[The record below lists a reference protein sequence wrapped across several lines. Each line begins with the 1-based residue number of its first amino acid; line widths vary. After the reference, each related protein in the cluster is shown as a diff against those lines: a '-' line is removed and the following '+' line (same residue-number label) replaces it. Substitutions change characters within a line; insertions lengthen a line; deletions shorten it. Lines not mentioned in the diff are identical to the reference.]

1 MAYSLTNTTKKKS
14 SSSSGS
20 SNSGTSITVTRSDRE
35 ANKKGNSGSVSS
47 GGSSSPS
54 YDKNT
59 DYAAL
64 IQDAVRRGESQAV
77 IDGYNAQRDAK
88 IKGEGLNYS
97 SLTDNDIA
105 NYRNTN
111 KNYGFNGSYDSTGVL
126 GNMDN
131 GNYGIKNPFEKD
143 YSDFNTNVNFDE
155 RIAAAKA
162 SGASQDTINGLLQQ
176 KEYSEKVRNGEINPY
191 GYGEGM
197 GYGNRNTRFTFE
209 MNDGSFVPV
218 SLNATN
224 WRDAAKL
231 AGINPDD
238 VKNTTTSTYGTA
250 SSNYAKPGYG
260 FGTIMGG
267 NDFTTD
273 LRDNDPTGH
282 FYDMNN
288 MNLSFLSGRDG
299 MDYRNPYA
307 GLDYQGNGITNA
319 YDKGTGF
326 AGQGG
331 VMGGYGVEGPNMD
344 DIYANYGNADYGYKG
359 PTAEDIQAKMDEA
372 YAGYQDAVDQR
383 NDALAAAYA
392 SQIKE
397 LQQQAEEEQ
406 RANYINYKLAGLNM
420 PAQMQAAGIN
430 GGIAESTLAGL
441 ESDYMKNYNN
451 TAGTLTNA
459 VNQLKIAQ
467 NNAIAEGNMEAAN
480 MYAQMAQNSITL
492 QMQAAQAEQSY
503 NQWVQEMA
511 FARTQ
516 WQAEQARYNAEL
528 EYNRM
533 LSAQAAQ
540 AEETEKLIKYAQ
552 TVGDWNLYESLTGT
566 DASYIKQMSQAELN
580 SLLLSNA
587 KKSSSGSSN
596 GYSGKNLTTSQYSD
610 LKDLYNSG
618 NFNAYLSKVDDFD
631 ATGYNR
637 NLDNS
642 IDRIAANSD
651 IWYRANR
658 SGSRTPVKKSQ
669 WAEGR

>member
-20 SNSGTSITVTRSDRE
+20 SNSGNSITVTRSDRE

-64 IQDAVRRGESQAV
+64 IQDAVRRGESQDV

-88 IKGEGLNYS
+88 IKGEGLIYS

-105 NYRNTN
+105 NYRNTGSN
-111 KNYGFNGSYDSTGVL
+111 GLSPNNYVIGQDG
-126 GNMDN
+126 GN
-131 GNYGIKNPFEKD
+131 
-143 YSDFNTNVNFDE
+143 
-155 RIAAAKA
+155 
-162 SGASQDTINGLLQQ
+162 SGAKYNPSDDDIRGLSQSLKYDVN
-176 KEYSEKVRNGEINPY
+176 NPK
-191 GYGEGM
+191 GYADPEG
-197 GYGNRNTRFTFE
+197 YYTTRQTAFTWRQP
-209 MNDGSFVPV
+209 DGSMKTTY
-218 SLNATN
+218 SNATN
-224 WRDAAKL
+224 QSQALKDAISSGQIANGSSL
-231 AGINPDD
+231 AYS
-238 VKNTTTSTYGTA
+238 STYGTG
-250 SSNYAKPGYG
+250 SLSGDGYNYGSTSLGDGRYSG
-260 FGTIMGG
+260 FGNGSDGG
-267 NDFTTD
+267 RYTS
-273 LRDNDPTGH
+273 DNQ
-282 FYDMNN
+282 FSNMYDQTN

-331 VMGGYGVEGPNMD
+331 IMGGYGVEGPNMD

-552 TVGDWNLYESLTGT
+552 TVGDWDLYESLTGT

-587 KKSSSGSSN
+587 KKSSSGRSS
-596 GYSGKNLTTSQYSD
+596 
-610 LKDLYNSG
+610 
-618 NFNAYLSKVDDFD
+618 
-631 ATGYNR
+631 AT
-637 NLDNS
+637 
-642 IDRIAANSD
+642 SD
-651 IWYRANR
+651 IDETEIA
-658 SGSRTPVKKSQ
+658 KKLGLPNDGGFKVGF
-669 WAEGR
+669 APGPIFNLL

>member
-1 MAYSLTNTTKKKS
+1 MKTTYS
-14 SSSSGS
+14 
-20 SNSGTSITVTRSDRE
+20 
-35 ANKKGNSGSVSS
+35 
-47 GGSSSPS
+47 
-54 YDKNT
+54 
-59 DYAAL
+59 
-64 IQDAVRRGESQAV
+64 
-77 IDGYNAQRDAK
+77 
-88 IKGEGLNYS
+88 
-97 SLTDNDIA
+97 
-105 NYRNTN
+105 
-111 KNYGFNGSYDSTGVL
+111 
-126 GNMDN
+126 
-131 GNYGIKNPFEKD
+131 
-143 YSDFNTNVNFDE
+143 
-155 RIAAAKA
+155 
-162 SGASQDTINGLLQQ
+162 
-176 KEYSEKVRNGEINPY
+176 
-191 GYGEGM
+191 
-197 GYGNRNTRFTFE
+197 
-209 MNDGSFVPV
+209 
-218 SLNATN
+218 NATN
-224 WRDAAKL
+224 QSQALKDAISSGQIANGSSL
-231 AGINPDD
+231 AYS
-238 VKNTTTSTYGTA
+238 STYGTG
-250 SSNYAKPGYG
+250 SLSGDGYNYGSTSLGDGRYSG
-260 FGTIMGG
+260 FGNGSDGG
-267 NDFTTD
+267 RYTS
-273 LRDNDPTGH
+273 DNQ
-282 FYDMNN
+282 FSNMYDQTN

-566 DASYIKQMSQAELN
+566 DASYMKQMSQAELN

-587 KKSSSGSSN
+587 KKSSSGRSSAASDIDETEIAKKLGLPDAADVTITRKQGTVIPNNFINPSNTLMAMRNKNVFSN
-596 GYSGKNLTTSQYSD
+596 GKTL
-610 LKDLYNSG
+610 L
-618 NFNAYLSKVDDFD
+618 
-631 ATGYNR
+631 
-637 NLDNS
+637 
-642 IDRIAANSD
+642 
-651 IWYRANR
+651 
-658 SGSRTPVKKSQ
+658 
-669 WAEGR
+669 

>member
-14 SSSSGS
+14 SSSSSGS
-20 SNSGTSITVTRSDRE
+20 SNSGNSITVTRSDRE

-64 IQDAVRRGESQAV
+64 IQDAVRRGESQDV
-77 IDGYNAQRDAK
+77 IDRYNAQRDAK

-97 SLTDNDIA
+97 SLTDDDIA
-105 NYRNTN
+105 NYRNT
-111 KNYGFNGSYDSTGVL
+111 GS
-126 GNMDN
+126 
-131 GNYGIKNPFEKD
+131 
-143 YSDFNTNVNFDE
+143 
-155 RIAAAKA
+155 
-162 SGASQDTINGLLQQ
+162 NGLSPNNYVIGQDGGN
-176 KEYSEKVRNGEINPY
+176 SEAKYNPSDDDIRGLSQSLKY
-191 GYGEGM
+191 DDNNPKGYADPEG
-197 GYGNRNTRFTFE
+197 YYTTRQTAFTWRQP
-209 MNDGSFVPV
+209 DGSMKTTY
-218 SLNATN
+218 SNATN
-224 WRDAAKL
+224 QSQALKDGQIANGSSL
-231 AGINPDD
+231 AYS
-238 VKNTTTSTYGTA
+238 STYGTG
-250 SSNYAKPGYG
+250 SLSGDGYNYGSTSLGDGRYSG
-260 FGTIMGG
+260 FGNGSDGG
-267 NDFTTD
+267 RYTS
-273 LRDNDPTGH
+273 DNQ
-282 FYDMNN
+282 FSNMYDQTN

-331 VMGGYGVEGPNMD
+331 AMGGYGVEGPNMD

-566 DASYIKQMSQAELN
+566 DASYMKQMSQAELN

-587 KKSSSGSSN
+587 KKSSSGRSSAASDIDETEIAKKLGLPDAADVTITRKQGTVIPNNFINPSNTLMAMRNKNVFSN
-596 GYSGKNLTTSQYSD
+596 GKTL
-610 LKDLYNSG
+610 L
-618 NFNAYLSKVDDFD
+618 
-631 ATGYNR
+631 
-637 NLDNS
+637 
-642 IDRIAANSD
+642 
-651 IWYRANR
+651 
-658 SGSRTPVKKSQ
+658 
-669 WAEGR
+669 

>member
-209 MNDGSFVPV
+209 LNDGSFVPV

-566 DASYIKQMSQAELN
+566 DASYMKQMSQAELN

-587 KKSSSGSSN
+587 KKSSSGRSSAASDIDETEIAKKLGLPDAADVTITRKQGTVIPNNFINPSNTLMAMRNKNVFSN
-596 GYSGKNLTTSQYSD
+596 GKTL
-610 LKDLYNSG
+610 L
-618 NFNAYLSKVDDFD
+618 
-631 ATGYNR
+631 
-637 NLDNS
+637 
-642 IDRIAANSD
+642 
-651 IWYRANR
+651 
-658 SGSRTPVKKSQ
+658 
-669 WAEGR
+669 

>member
-14 SSSSGS
+14 SSSSSGS
-20 SNSGTSITVTRSDRE
+20 SNSGNSITVTRSDRE

-64 IQDAVRRGESQAV
+64 IQDAVRRGESQDV
-77 IDGYNAQRDAK
+77 IDRYNAQRDAK

-97 SLTDNDIA
+97 SLTDDDIA
-105 NYRNTN
+105 NYRNT
-111 KNYGFNGSYDSTGVL
+111 GS
-126 GNMDN
+126 
-131 GNYGIKNPFEKD
+131 
-143 YSDFNTNVNFDE
+143 
-155 RIAAAKA
+155 
-162 SGASQDTINGLLQQ
+162 NGLSPDNYVIGQDGGN
-176 KEYSEKVRNGEINPY
+176 SEAKYNPSDDDIRGLSQSLKY
-191 GYGEGM
+191 DDNNPKGYADPEG
-197 GYGNRNTRFTFE
+197 YYTTRQTAFTWRQP
-209 MNDGSFVPV
+209 DGSMKTTY
-218 SLNATN
+218 SNATN
-224 WRDAAKL
+224 QSQALKDAISSGQIANGSSL
-231 AGINPDD
+231 AYS
-238 VKNTTTSTYGTA
+238 STYGTG
-250 SSNYAKPGYG
+250 SLSGDGYNYGSTSLGDGRYSG
-260 FGTIMGG
+260 FGNGSDGG
-267 NDFTTD
+267 RYTS
-273 LRDNDPTGH
+273 DNQ
-282 FYDMNN
+282 FSNMYDQTN

-566 DASYIKQMSQAELN
+566 DASYMKQMSQAELN

-587 KKSSSGSSN
+587 KKSSSGRSSAASDIDETEIAKKLGLPDAADVTITRKQGTVIPNNFINPSNTLMAMRNKNVFSN
-596 GYSGKNLTTSQYSD
+596 GKTL
-610 LKDLYNSG
+610 L
-618 NFNAYLSKVDDFD
+618 
-631 ATGYNR
+631 
-637 NLDNS
+637 
-642 IDRIAANSD
+642 
-651 IWYRANR
+651 
-658 SGSRTPVKKSQ
+658 
-669 WAEGR
+669 

>member
-64 IQDAVRRGESQAV
+64 IQDAVRRGESQDV
-77 IDGYNAQRDAK
+77 IDRYNAQRDAK

-97 SLTDNDIA
+97 SLTDDDIA
-105 NYRNTN
+105 NYRNTGSN
-111 KNYGFNGSYDSTGVL
+111 GLSPNNYVIGQDG
-126 GNMDN
+126 GN
-131 GNYGIKNPFEKD
+131 
-143 YSDFNTNVNFDE
+143 
-155 RIAAAKA
+155 
-162 SGASQDTINGLLQQ
+162 SGAKYNPSDDDIRGLSQSLKYDDN
-176 KEYSEKVRNGEINPY
+176 NPK
-191 GYGEGM
+191 GYADPEG
-197 GYGNRNTRFTFE
+197 YYTTRQTAFTWRQP
-209 MNDGSFVPV
+209 DGSMKTTY
-218 SLNATN
+218 SNATN
-224 WRDAAKL
+224 QSQALKDAISSGQIANGSSL
-231 AGINPDD
+231 AYS
-238 VKNTTTSTYGTA
+238 STYGTG
-250 SSNYAKPGYG
+250 SLSGDGYNYGSTSLGDGRYSG
-260 FGTIMGG
+260 FGNGSDGG
-267 NDFTTD
+267 RYTS
-273 LRDNDPTGH
+273 DNQ
-282 FYDMNN
+282 FRNMYDQTN

-566 DASYIKQMSQAELN
+566 DASYMKQMSQAELN

>member
-14 SSSSGS
+14 GGSSGS
-20 SNSGTSITVTRSDRE
+20 KNSSTSITVTRSDRE

-47 GGSSSPS
+47 GGNSSPS

-64 IQDAVRRGESQAV
+64 IQDAVRRGESQDV
-77 IDGYNAQRDAK
+77 IDDYNAKRNAK
-88 IKGEGLNYS
+88 IKGEGLSYG
-97 SLTDNDIA
+97 SLTDDDIA
-105 NYRNTN
+105 NY
-111 KNYGFNGSYDSTGVL
+111 KNSGRGGLSP
-126 GNMDN
+126 DN
-131 GNYGIKNPFEKD
+131 YVIG
-143 YSDFNTNVNFDE
+143 
-155 RIAAAKA
+155 
-162 SGASQDTINGLLQQ
+162 QDG
-176 KEYSEKVRNGEINPY
+176 
-191 GYGEGM
+191 
-197 GYGNRNTRFTFE
+197 GNRGAKYNPTDDDIRGLSQSLKYDDNNPKGYADPEGYYTTRQTAFTWRQP
-209 MNDGSFVPV
+209 DGTMKTTYS
-218 SLNATN
+218 NATN
-224 WRDAAKL
+224 QSQALNDAIASGQIANGSSL
-231 AGINPDD
+231 AYS
-238 VKNTTTSTYGTA
+238 STYGTG
-250 SSNYAKPGYG
+250 SLSGDGYNYGSTSLGNGRYSG
-260 FGTIMGG
+260 FGNGSDGG
-267 NDFTTD
+267 RYTS
-273 LRDNDPTGH
+273 DNQ
-282 FYDMNN
+282 FSNMYDQTN
-288 MNLSFLSGRDG
+288 MNLSFASGRDG

-307 GLDYQGNGITNA
+307 GLAYQGNGMTNA

-331 VMGGYGVEGPNMD
+331 IMGGYGVEGPNMD

-359 PTAEDIQAKMDEA
+359 PTAEDIQNKMDEA

-397 LQQQAEEEQ
+397 LQQMAEEEQ

-540 AEETEKLIKYAQ
+540 AEETDKLIKYAQ
-552 TVGDWNLYESLTGT
+552 TAGDWDLYESLTGT
-566 DASYIKQMSQAELN
+566 DASYMKQMSQAELN
-580 SLLLSNA
+580 SLLLSNS
-587 KKSSSGSSN
+587 KKASSGRSG
-596 GYSGKNLTTSQYSD
+596 GYSGKNLTTSQYSE
-610 LKDLYNSG
+610 LKDLFNSG
-618 NFNAYLSKVDDFD
+618 DFNKYVSKVDDFD

-637 NLDNS
+637 NLNDS

-658 SGSRTPVKKSQ
+658 SGSRSPVKKNQ

>member
-14 SSSSGS
+14 GGSSGS
-20 SNSGTSITVTRSDRE
+20 KNSSTSITVTRSDRE

-47 GGSSSPS
+47 GGNSSPS

-64 IQDAVRRGESQAV
+64 IQDAVRGGESQDV
-77 IDGYNAQRDAK
+77 IDDYNAKRNAK

-97 SLTDNDIA
+97 SLTDDDIA
-105 NYRNTN
+105 NY
-111 KNYGFNGSYDSTGVL
+111 KNSGSGGLSP
-126 GNMDN
+126 DN
-131 GNYGIKNPFEKD
+131 YVIG
-143 YSDFNTNVNFDE
+143 
-155 RIAAAKA
+155 
-162 SGASQDTINGLLQQ
+162 QDG
-176 KEYSEKVRNGEINPY
+176 
-191 GYGEGM
+191 
-197 GYGNRNTRFTFE
+197 GNRGAKYNPTDDDIRGLSQSLKYDDNNPKGYADPEGYYTTRQTAFTWRQP
-209 MNDGSFVPV
+209 DGTMKTTYS
-218 SLNATN
+218 NATN
-224 WRDAAKL
+224 QSQALNDAIASGQIANGSSL
-231 AGINPDD
+231 AYS
-238 VKNTTTSTYGTA
+238 STYGTG
-250 SSNYAKPGYG
+250 SLSGDGYNYGSTSLGNGRYSG
-260 FGTIMGG
+260 FGNGSDGG
-267 NDFTTD
+267 RYTS
-273 LRDNDPTGH
+273 DNQ
-282 FYDMNN
+282 FSNMYDQTN
-288 MNLSFLSGRDG
+288 MNLSFASGRDG
-299 MDYRNPYA
+299 MDYSNPYA
-307 GLDYQGNGITNA
+307 EFAYQGNGMTNA

-331 VMGGYGVEGPNMD
+331 IMGGYGVEGPNMD

-359 PTAEDIQAKMDEA
+359 PTAEDIQNKMDEA

-397 LQQQAEEEQ
+397 LQQVAEEEQ

-552 TVGDWNLYESLTGT
+552 TAGDWDLYESLTGT
-566 DASYIKQMSQAELN
+566 DASYMKQMSQAELN
-580 SLLLSNA
+580 SLLLANS
-587 KKSSSGSSN
+587 KKASGGRSG
-596 GYSGKNLTTSQYSD
+596 GYSGKNLTTSQYSE
-610 LKDLYNSG
+610 LKDLFNSG
-618 NFNAYLSKVDDFD
+618 DFNKYVSKVDDFD

-637 NLDNS
+637 NLNDS

-658 SGSRTPVKKSQ
+658 SGSRSPVKKNQ

>member
-64 IQDAVRRGESQAV
+64 IQDAVRRGESQDV
-77 IDGYNAQRDAK
+77 IDRYNAQRDAK

-97 SLTDNDIA
+97 SLTDDDIA
-105 NYRNTN
+105 NYRNTGSN
-111 KNYGFNGSYDSTGVL
+111 GLSPNNYVIGQDG
-126 GNMDN
+126 GN
-131 GNYGIKNPFEKD
+131 
-143 YSDFNTNVNFDE
+143 
-155 RIAAAKA
+155 
-162 SGASQDTINGLLQQ
+162 SGAKYNPSDDDIRGLSQSLKYDDN
-176 KEYSEKVRNGEINPY
+176 NPK
-191 GYGEGM
+191 GYADPEG
-197 GYGNRNTRFTFE
+197 YYTTRQTAFTWRQP
-209 MNDGSFVPV
+209 DGSMKTTY
-218 SLNATN
+218 SNATN
-224 WRDAAKL
+224 QSQALKDAISSGQIANGSSL
-231 AGINPDD
+231 AYS
-238 VKNTTTSTYGTA
+238 STYGTG
-250 SSNYAKPGYG
+250 SLSGDGYNYGSTSLGDGRYSG
-260 FGTIMGG
+260 FGNGSDGG
-267 NDFTTD
+267 RYTS
-273 LRDNDPTGH
+273 DNQ
-282 FYDMNN
+282 FSNMYDQTN

-566 DASYIKQMSQAELN
+566 DASYMKQMSQAELN

-587 KKSSSGSSN
+587 KKSSSGRSSAASDIDETEIAKKLGLPDAADVTITRKQGTVIPNNFINPSNTLMAMRNKNVFSN
-596 GYSGKNLTTSQYSD
+596 GKTL
-610 LKDLYNSG
+610 L
-618 NFNAYLSKVDDFD
+618 
-631 ATGYNR
+631 
-637 NLDNS
+637 
-642 IDRIAANSD
+642 
-651 IWYRANR
+651 
-658 SGSRTPVKKSQ
+658 
-669 WAEGR
+669 